1 MKKQL
6 IITAAALC
14 MAPQIA
20 SAQEAEQRESW
31 ASETIVVTGQRP
43 SLTAPNASTATRTDT
58 PVEEIPQSIQTLTRT
73 LIEEQDLQTPAD
85 ALVNVSGV
93 VPVRTAEIVLQSP
106 IVRGFEAQY
115 FIDGLPAYGLP
126 DSVVDPGTLINVE
139 RIEVAKGPTS
149 TLYGGG
155 TGAPIGGLINFVSRA
170 PGDAFGG
177 EAFIR
182 AGSYNTLG
190 AGGGVDLPFEG
201 GGVRLAGMFET
212 ADSYIDVVDSER
224 AAFFPTLALDLGTDT
239 RLTLRGQWSRIEQHE
254 YAGLPAELIG
264 VAGVDPFTFAG
275 AEDAP
280 PTTIE
285 NRMLTAELQHDFSD
299 TLQGVFALRRY
310 ESEFREYGTFPL
322 PTVPVSGT
330 TYDFASAIL
339 PSDVE
344 ETFASASLIWRTN
357 TGPISHQ
364 ILAGIDH
371 DETNYRAEL
380 GFLANLV
387 FIGGDPFDPLN
398 YVLTG
403 ALGPVDYANPS
414 TNQPWVSP
422 LASDLQVDSLRTTAA
437 YVQDQIAI
445 GDRLDVT
452 LGLRWTRLDVADT
465 YTSFG
470 FPFAQNDETYEKV
483 TPRIGATYELLD
495 GVSAFAGYS
504 EGFQGVL
511 VFTGV
516 NPPEPETSQSYEAG
530 LKFASPI
537 EGLTGT
543 IALYDIRRQNV
554 ATSDPLNLGF
564 SVQTGEQR
572 ARGLEVDL
580 VYEPAPAL
588 SVLASYAYTDAEVT
602 EDNRVDYHGD
612 RLARVP
618 EHSGRLAMRYRF
630 QGEALSG
637 LEIGGGVT
645 YAGERQLTLPN
656 SATVDGFALFDAQA
670 SYDFG
675 PASLSFSIVNL
686 TDELEYEP
694 YQYLARAV
702 VIPTQPRSAYVTL
715 RTSF

>member
-1 MKKQL
+1 MKYL
-6 IITAAALC
+6 LLSSAAALC
-14 MAPQIA
+14 IAPNLA
-20 SAQEAEQRESW
+20 FAQDAAARDSW
-31 ASETIVVTGQRP
+31 ASDTIVVTGQRP
-43 SLTAPNASTATRTDT
+43 SITAPEATTATRTPT
-58 PVEEIPQSIQTLTRT
+58 PIEEIPQSIQTLTRT

-93 VPVRTAEIVLQSP
+93 VPVSTAEIVLQSP

-139 RIEVAKGPTS
+139 RIDVAKGPTS

-170 PGDAFGG
+170 PGDTLGG
-177 EAFIR
+177 EAYLR
-182 AGSYNTLG
+182 GGSYNTLG
-190 AGGGVDLPFEG
+190 AGGGVDLPFDG
-201 GGVRLAGMFET
+201 GGVRLAGMYET

-239 RLTLRGQWSRIEQHE
+239 HLTLRGQWTRIEQHE

-285 NRMLTAELQHDFSD
+285 NTMLTAELRHHFSD

-310 ESEFREYGTFPL
+310 ESSFREYGTFPF
-322 PTVPVSGT
+322 PTTPVAGT
-330 TYDFASAIL
+330 TYNFASAIL
-339 PSDVE
+339 PTDVE

-357 TGPISHQ
+357 TGSVSHQ
-364 ILAGIDH
+364 ILVGVDY
-371 DETNYRAEL
+371 DETDYRAEL
-380 GFLANLV
+380 GFLTDL
-387 FIGGDPFDPLN
+387 FFT
-398 YVLTG
+398 TG
-403 ALGPVDYANPS
+403 LLGPIDYADPS
-414 TNQPWVSP
+414 TNQPWVAP
-422 LASDLQVDSLRTTAA
+422 FASDLQVDSLRTTAA

-452 LGLRWTRLDVADT
+452 LGLRWTQLDVADT

-470 FPFAQNDETYEKV
+470 FPFAQNDETYDKV
-483 TPRIGATYELLD
+483 TPRIGATYELFD

-516 NPPEPETSQSYEAG
+516 TPPEPETSQSHEAG

-543 IALYDIRRQNV
+543 VALYEIRRQNV
-554 ATSDPLNLGF
+554 ATADPLNPGF

-580 VYEPAPAL
+580 VYEPTPAL
-588 SVLASYAYTDAEVT
+588 SLLASYAYADAEVT
-602 EDNRVDYHGD
+602 EDNRLAYRGD
-612 RLARVP
+612 RLSRVP
-618 EHSGRLAMRYRF
+618 EHSGRLAARYRF
-630 QGEALSG
+630 QSETLSG
-637 LEIGGGVT
+637 LEVGGGVT
-645 YAGERQLTLPN
+645 YAGERELTLPN
-656 SATVDGFALFDAQA
+656 STTVEGFVLFDAQA

-675 PASLSFSIVNL
+675 PAALSLSIVNL

-702 VIPTQPRSAYVTL
+702 VIPTQPRSAYLTL
-715 RTSF
+715 RTEF

>member
-14 MAPQIA
+14 MAPAIA
-20 SAQEAEQRESW
+20 SAQEVDQRESW
-31 ASETIVVTGQRP
+31 ANETIVVTGQRP
-43 SLTAPNASTATRTDT
+43 SVTAPNAATATRTDT
-58 PVEEIPQSIQTLTRT
+58 PIEEIPQSIQTLTRT
-73 LIEEQDLQTPAD
+73 LIEEQDLQTPGD

-93 VPVRTAEIVLQSP
+93 VPVPTAEIVLQSP

-139 RIEVAKGPTS
+139 RIDVAKGPTS

-170 PGDAFGG
+170 PGDTFGA
-177 EAFIR
+177 EAYLR
-182 AGSYNTLG
+182 GGSYNTLG
-190 AGGGVDLPFEG
+190 AGGGVDLPFESG
-201 GGVRLAGMFET
+201 GLRLAGMYES

-224 AAFFPTLALDLGTDT
+224 AAFFPTLAFDLGANTH
-239 RLTLRGQWSRIEQHE
+239 LTLRGQWTRIEQHE

-264 VAGVDPFTFAG
+264 NPSVDPFTFAG

-285 NRMLTAELQHDFSD
+285 NTMLTAGLRHDFSD

-310 ESEFREYGTFPL
+310 ESSFREYGTFPF
-322 PTVPVSGT
+322 PTTPILGT

-339 PSDVE
+339 PTDVE

-357 TGPISHQ
+357 TGSISHQ
-364 ILAGIDH
+364 ILAGVDY
-371 DETNYRAEL
+371 DETDYRAEL
-380 GFLANLV
+380 GFLTDL
-387 FIGGDPFDPLN
+387 FFT
-398 YVLTG
+398 TG
-403 ALGPVDYANPS
+403 LLGPIDYADPS
-414 TNQPWVSP
+414 TNQPWVAP
-422 LASDLQVDSLRTTAA
+422 FASDLQVDSLRTTAA

-445 GDRLDVT
+445 GERLDVT
-452 LGLRWTRLDVADT
+452 LGLRWTQLDVADT

-470 FPFAQNDETYEKV
+470 FPFAQNDESYDKV
-483 TPRIGATYELLD
+483 TPRIGATYEMFD

-543 IALYDIRRQNV
+543 IALYEIRRQNV
-554 ATSDPLNLGF
+554 ATADPLNPGF

-572 ARGLEVDL
+572 ARGVEVDL
-580 VYEPAPAL
+580 VYEPTPAL
-588 SVLASYAYTDAEVT
+588 SVLASYAYTNAEVT
-602 EDNRVDYHGD
+602 EDNRAAYQGD

-618 EHSGRLAMRYRF
+618 EYSGRLAVRYRF
-630 QGEALSG
+630 QSEALSG

-645 YAGERQLTLPN
+645 YTGERELTLPN
-656 SATVDGFALFDAQA
+656 STTVDGFALFDAQA

-675 PASLSFSIVNL
+675 PASLSLSVVNL
-686 TDELEYEP
+686 TDELEYAP

-702 VIPTQPRSAYVTL
+702 VMPTQPRSAYLTL
-715 RTSF
+715 RTEF